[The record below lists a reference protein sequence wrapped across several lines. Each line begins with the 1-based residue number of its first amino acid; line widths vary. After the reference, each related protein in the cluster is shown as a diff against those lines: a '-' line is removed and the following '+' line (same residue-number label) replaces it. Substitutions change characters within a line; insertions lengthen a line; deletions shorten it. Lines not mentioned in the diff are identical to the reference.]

1 MLSGKTRV
9 IIKNAGLLPAETD
22 QGVAAEGGISAEFFD
37 MIKIPGQIAW
47 EKPRLRHDGNTGR
60 GDL

>member
-22 QGVAAEGGISAEFFD
+22 HGVAAEGGISAEFFD
-37 MIKIPGQIAW
+37 MIKIPGQIVG
-47 EKPRLRHDGNTGR
+47 EKRRARHDGNTGR